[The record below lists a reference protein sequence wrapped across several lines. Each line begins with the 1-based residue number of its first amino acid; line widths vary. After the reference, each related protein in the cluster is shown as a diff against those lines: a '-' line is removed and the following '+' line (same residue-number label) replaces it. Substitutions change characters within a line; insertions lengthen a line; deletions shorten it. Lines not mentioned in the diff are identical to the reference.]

1 MPPKDTALEQREW
14 ETKKKIVTFVECRGC
29 EYKSTKTK
37 ENQEQGFI
45 SGK

>member
-1 MPPKDTALEQREW
+1 
-14 ETKKKIVTFVECRGC
+14 VECRGC
-29 EYKSTKTK
+29 EYKSTKTE